1 MTRDRVW
8 LRTFLRLDA
17 LQRQERISDAAIR
30 LQEDTVLTALGILDR
45 EPGVLLADEVGMGK
59 TYQALGLLASAFQL
73 AREEG
78 REPHVLV
85 VTPGPDLNHQWLRS
99 AQTFEQTGF
108 YAGFPKDTFKEVGH
122 ITELPGAAARHRVV
136 FAPMNVFT
144 SARGRAERGFLL
156 DVWFRQRE
164 LAGATREAIR
174 RRVEDAGI
182 QMWRGQEFLGK
193 TAEDFGDLPA
203 AAFKGERGGHAGLD
217 DLYKAGDLDAFTNAW
232 AVKKA
237 LDRVRFHLVRK
248 VLPEFD
254 LLVVDEAHKLKNPWT
269 VQAQAVTQVLGGRF
283 HRAVFL
289 TATPFQ
295 LGVAELRRVF
305 DMFGNASEV
314 RPDFREDVD
323 ALFESIADYQRT
335 YDAFEDA
342 WRFADTR
349 HAAAFADWYASA
361 SMAPLPADPRQVIP
375 GLDRIDDPNVAT
387 LARYAWE
394 LRRLKEHGVEKG
406 FRRWTIRSLKPG
418 KRERRRDR
426 PVPIAPDEAA
436 IVPLLMYQ
444 RLMTERA
451 RSGVRSHVEAAETN
465 IASSFAAARE
475 GAMVQDA
482 SASPDAVAYQ
492 GVVRRLLVA
501 ADDAHPKVVRVLEAA
516 MSAADSWEK
525 SLLFCERNATIDS
538 LHEEIE
544 ARWMGRLHARWQRMY
559 PGSDMEAI
567 FGAGSGD
574 ERKVGIFQRW
584 ATRFTRGQDELSVA
598 LREAYPHTLFVGPDE
613 PALTFELW
621 GDVPSLV
628 ADANDV
634 LRSQRAG
641 PTNAAR
647 LDHRIARRCVDVAV
661 ARWFER
667 NRPPALDRYGGVP
680 QRLLDPAYP
689 TLGIDL
695 VEDEEERDM
704 VGAADRPI
712 EWTVSEELLRSL
724 LDPNRQSIW
733 FPFRAT
739 MATWDPTERGAIVE
753 AVRTFLT
760 RRQVPFIVEVL
771 ERAEGSET
779 TSASFRDALET
790 WWLDPTCPW
799 VQRIAEFLDYLP
811 RLGKEERAEVLR
823 SALPVGE
830 FAARGNQGE
839 RRQKI
844 QDAFN
849 TPFFPMILVGNRTMQ
864 EGLNLQRQCR
874 RVVHHDLRWNPA
886 DVEQRVGR
894 VDRHGSLAERW
905 LTESGGAEGHIL
917 IDTPLLERTIDP
929 ARYRRVKE
937 REKWLDFLLGVP
949 PEIGRGSLD
958 DREVAPLPVALTED
972 LRVRL
977 GPVDERAGDGAE
989 AE

>member
-1 MTRDRVW
+1 MTRDLAW

-17 LQRQERISDAAIR
+17 LQQQERISDAAIR
-30 LQEDTVLTALGILDR
+30 LQEETVLTALGILDR

-59 TYQALGLLASAFQL
+59 TYQALGLLACTFQL

-99 AQTFEQTGF
+99 AQTFEQQGF
-108 YAGFPKDTFKEVGH
+108 YAGFPKNTFSEVGH
-122 ITELPGAAARHRVV
+122 ITELPGATKRNRVV

-156 DVWFRQRE
+156 DIWFKHRE
-164 LAGATREAIR
+164 LAGPTREAIR
-174 RRVEDAGI
+174 RRIEGAGV
-182 QMWRGQEFLGK
+182 QMLRGEEFLGK
-193 TAEDFGDLPA
+193 TAEDFGVLPA

-217 DLYKAGDLDAFTNAW
+217 DLYKDGDLDAFTNAW

-248 VLPEFD
+248 VLPKFD
-254 LLVVDEAHKLKNPWT
+254 LLIVDEAHKLKNPWT

-283 HRAVFL
+283 KRAVFL

-295 LGVAELRRVF
+295 LGVEELKRVF
-305 DMFGNASEV
+305 DMFGHASEV
-314 RPDFREDVD
+314 RPDFRANVD
-323 ALFESIADYQRT
+323 ALFLSIADYQRT

-342 WRFADTR
+342 WRFADSR
-349 HAAAFADWYASA
+349 HAAAFAEWYAQA
-361 SMAPLPADPRQVIP
+361 ATAALPEDPRQVVP

-394 LRRLKEHGVEKG
+394 LRRLKEHGVERG

-436 IVPLLMYQ
+436 IVPLLLYQ

-451 RSGVRSHVEAAETN
+451 RTGVRSHVEAAETN

-475 GAMVQDA
+475 GAMA
-482 SASPDAVAYQ
+482 KATGTSEETIAYQ
-492 GVVRRLLVA
+492 GVVQKLLVA
-501 ADDAHPKVVRVLEAA
+501 ADDAHPKVVRVLDAA
-516 MSAADSWEK
+516 MSAADNWEK
-525 SLLFCERNATIDS
+525 SLLFCERNETIDS
-538 LHEEIE
+538 IYKEIE
-544 ARWMGRLHARWQRMY
+544 ARWMGRLHARWEQMY
-559 PGSDMEAI
+559 PGSNMETV
-567 FGAGSGD
+567 FGAGSD
-574 ERKVGIFQRW
+574 EERRLGIFQRW
-584 ATRFTRGQDELSVA
+584 QSRFRRGQDELSVA
-598 LREAYPHTLFVGPDE
+598 LRESYPHTLFVGPDE

-621 GDVPSLV
+621 GDVAALV

-634 LRSQRAG
+634 LRSLRASS
-641 PTNAAR
+641 TNAAR

-667 NRPPALDRYGGVP
+667 NRPDALDRYGGLP
-680 QRLLDPAYP
+680 RRLLDPAYP

-695 VEDEEERDM
+695 IEDDEERDM
-704 VGAADRPI
+704 AGAAELPI
-712 EWTVSEELLRSL
+712 EWSVSEELLRSL
-724 LDPNRQSIW
+724 LDPSRQSLW
-733 FPFRAT
+733 FPFRET

-771 ERAEGSET
+771 ERAQGAET
-779 TSASFRDALET
+779 TSASFRDALEA
-790 WWLDPTCPW
+790 WWGDPACPW
-799 VQRIAEFLDYLP
+799 IRRLTEFLDYLP

-823 SALPVGE
+823 SALPIGE

-905 LTESGGAEGHIL
+905 LTESGGTDGHIL
-917 IDTPLLERTIDP
+917 VDTPLLERTIDP
-929 ARYRRVKE
+929 SRYRRVKE

-949 PEIGRGSLD
+949 PEIGRGSYD
-958 DREVAPLPVALTED
+958 DREVVPLPVALTED

-977 GPVDERAGDGAE
+977 GPAVEGGA
-989 AE
+989 AATAR